1 MHVHRVTIL
10 VLRHRLY
17 PSNKV
22 SSWVRRASG
31 EGYNGR
37 GLNLNLSNL
46 NKSGIN
52 FRKNQYLVLFH
63 TTWLEHLKFVKFIN
77 IRQSSE
83 DITSFQQGIRQREN
97 GEHDD
102 DRL

>member
-10 VLRHRLY
+10 FLRHRLY
-17 PSNKV
+17 PANKV
-22 SSWVRRASG
+22 SSWVCRASG

-37 GLNLNLSNL
+37 GLNPNLSNL

-63 TTWLEHLKFVKFIN
+63 TTGLENLKFVKFIN
-77 IRQSSE
+77 IRQSPE
-83 DITSFQQGIRQREN
+83 DITSFQHGIRQR
-97 GEHDD
+97 
-102 DRL
+102 